1 MSADTSRKGLI
12 VLAAIISANLL
23 VASSAAS
30 ATSSTRHIFDDTPRP
45 LGEISLIGDSV
56 LLGSLTF
63 GPNLVEQLAEQG
75 WGPIR
80 SGRCRLLNRPPRST
94 RLGQGKRLA

>member
-1 MSADTSRKGLI
+1 MTAAQTRCNPDRDQPPWVGYQRLILTRQIHCAHVADTSRKGLI

-63 GPNLVEQLAEQG
+63 GPNLL
-75 WGPIR
+75 
-80 SGRCRLLNRPPRST
+80 SS
-94 RLGQGKRLA
+94 